1 MAYPENTLEDVRDNI
16 ESFQKY
22 IQQVL
27 DHSDCT
33 EVDNTL
39 VNLLESLGEALEDTE
54 DTTYKFKLRV
64 PVDLPFEITA
74 PKEVREDVLQFL
86 MEEKVHQLLEP
97 YGIKE
102 YRLDYLPCRDYQL
115 VLCAPDNKQA

>member
-1 MAYPENTLEDVRDNI
+1 MGRI
-16 ESFQKY
+16 ESFHKY
-22 IQQVL
+22 IQRVL
-27 DHSDCT
+27 DNSDCT

-39 VNLLESLGEALEDTE
+39 VNLLEALVEALEDTE

-74 PKEVREDVLQFL
+74 PKEVREDVLHHL
-86 MEEKVHQLLEP
+86 MEEKVIELLAP

-102 YRLDYLPCRDYQL
+102 YRLDYLDCRDYQL
-115 VLCAPDNKQA
+115 VLCAPDNQYA